1 MPVHFT
7 FIESMETDTT
17 ESFFSERF
25 LRARI
30 DDNKPSSKKY
40 DPILEEGR
48 SETWIQSHEKEIKQ
62 NDLEYEEDVN
72 QYITLML
79 AEMVNPKTT
88 GLTNQYLVGTDSDA
102 GQIAIDLKLE
112 SQKYQVFRT
121 NADFLLFH
129 LGLFSPQS
137 NILGDKYF
145 DKGGWYYRSAACSLK
160 HARGGRSGLSDVLEK
175 LSLKFGKYVE
185 ILRYMKNRSSNYFS
199 FHFKFSEEEI
209 ARFQKQ
215 LSKESKSWAVLENFK
230 EDFHLIALGWGCLI

>member
-1 MPVHFT
+1 MPVHCT

-17 ESFFSERF
+17 ESFFFERF

-215 LSKESKSWAVLENFK
+215 LSKESKS
-230 EDFHLIALGWGCLI
+230 